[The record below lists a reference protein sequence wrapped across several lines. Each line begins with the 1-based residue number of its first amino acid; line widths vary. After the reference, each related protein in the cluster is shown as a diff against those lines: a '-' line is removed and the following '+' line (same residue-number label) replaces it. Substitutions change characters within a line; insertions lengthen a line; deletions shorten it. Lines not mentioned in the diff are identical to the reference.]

1 MSVKR
6 LSLLLA
12 LLLTHVALGIV
23 PAGQAEAAPLTQ
35 GTNLLNSPG
44 FEAPAGGSGTDP
56 SWARW
61 HEEDC
66 DRDAPNYDFVCRPDW
81 SVESNP
87 ALVHSG
93 GQSQHVGVYYTPWHG
108 GVMQTIGVPAGS
120 RIRLSAWGRV
130 RASQDQY
137 PAPSDPGVDAR
148 LQVGIDPNGGGIWY
162 QNVTWSGTINPHD
175 AWQPVSVEVTVGA
188 TGQVTV
194 FLSANFRG
202 YSRTHLDVWFD
213 DASLEVLVPPTPT
226 PAPLPTSPPVTNTPL
241 PTPTP
246 EATAT
251 PTEAPTNTPTPE
263 PTATPTPAVGNV
275 CVVAYDDSNSNGVQ
289 DGIEGSISGVTI
301 TLFDGQQ
308 IVGTQ
313 VSNALAGQVCFDDLV
328 PGAYQVFQTV
338 PSSRQPTTADNVP
351 IELAAGQTVKV
362 LFGSIAAAPAAEP
375 TAVASVPTTAPS
387 PTVGPAQQEPAEASE
402 EGIGD
407 TLLAVSGIIVLLVA
421 AALVGVYF
429 VFRGR

>member
-6 LSLLLA
+6 LCLSQIFLLA
-12 LLLTHVALGIV
+12 TICLGVV
-23 PAGQAEAAPLTQ
+23 PAGRSEAAPLIQ

-44 FEAPAGGSGTDP
+44 FEAPAGSSGTDP

-61 HEEDC
+61 HEEQC
-66 DRDAPNYDFVCRPDW
+66 NRDAPNYDFVCRPDW
-81 SVESNP
+81 SIESNP
-87 ALVHSG
+87 VLVHTG

-108 GVMQTIGVPAGS
+108 GVMQTITVPAGS
-120 RIRLSAWGRV
+120 RIRLTAWGRV
-130 RASQDQY
+130 RASQEQY
-137 PAPSDPGVDAR
+137 PAPSDPSVDAR

-175 AWQPVSVEVTVGA
+175 TWQPVSVEVTAGA
-188 TGQVTV
+188 SGQVSV

-226 PAPLPTSPPVTNTPL
+226 RAPLPTSPPVTNTPL

-246 EATAT
+246 EATPT
-251 PTEAPTNTPTPE
+251 PTETPTSTPTPE
-263 PTATPTPAVGNV
+263 PTATPTPGVGSV
-275 CVVAYDDSNSNGVQ
+275 CVAAYDDGNSNGMQ
-289 DGIEGSISGVTI
+289 DGVEGTVSGVTI

-313 VSNALAGQVCFDDLV
+313 VSNALAGQVCFDDLH

-338 PSSRQPTTADNVP
+338 PASRQATTADNVP
-351 IELAAGQTVKV
+351 IALEAGQAVKV
-362 LFGSIAAAPAAEP
+362 LFGSIAAASVIEP
-375 TAVASVPTTAPS
+375 TSAAVPTTAPQ
-387 PTVGPAQQEPAEASE
+387 PTAVPTQQEPADAGE

-421 AALVGVYF
+421 AALIGVYF